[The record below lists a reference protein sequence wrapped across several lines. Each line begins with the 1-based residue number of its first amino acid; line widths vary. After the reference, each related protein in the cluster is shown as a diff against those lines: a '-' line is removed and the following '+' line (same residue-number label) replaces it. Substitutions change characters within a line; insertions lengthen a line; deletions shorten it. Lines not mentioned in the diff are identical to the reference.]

1 MELVPYVNLGDGS
14 TISSV
19 IVHRDGGASAI
30 FPLAFPSFMD
40 ILVCVDRVTSV
51 LIGDCRA
58 LSSSAQQEAIAL
70 QVSIH
75 PLRVA

>member
-1 MELVPYVNLGDGS
+1 MELVPYVNLGDGFAV
-14 TISSV
+14 SSV

-30 FPLAFPSFMD
+30 LPLAFPSFMD
-40 ILVCVDRVTSV
+40 TLVCVDRVTSV
-51 LIGDCRA
+51 LIRDCRT
-58 LSSSAQQEAIAL
+58 LSSSAQQETIAL